1 MKVRKKRDLSPEED
15 ERKVVETPVTPRQK
29 EKRHKKKKKRDYD
42 SDPPVDV
49 LDIAEEPSP
58 RTSEHMTPMSAA
70 EKLKNQAKS
79 VAGPSRSQ
87 KRKRQRRDSGTS
99 SDEERWLEKIKD
111 PKMMTARQRAM
122 YERGNEM
129 GGKDMC
135 QPEVLVALPT
145 GYKEKVLTAEALE
158 KAQLMSQKRKQMAD
172 EKREKDK
179 KKTMERL
186 LKKQDSKVAKS
197 TKSRQARS
205 TVPMI
210 IYRNTLDGV
219 TLTYP
224 PNVTY
229 PLAPQSARDVP
240 QITPCAICGNPKKY
254 NCSKT
259 NVPLCSFMCYK
270 QNVAS
275 IQQIFC

>member
-1 MKVRKKRDLSPEED
+1 MKVRKKRDFSPEVE
-15 ERKVVETPVTPRQK
+15 ERKEPPMTPRQK
-29 EKRHKKKKKRDYD
+29 EKRHKKKKKLDYD
-42 SDPPVDV
+42 SDPVDILNDV
-49 LDIAEEPSP
+49 EEPSP
-58 RTSEHMTPMSAA
+58 RAAEQLTPMSAA
-70 EKLKNQAKS
+70 EKLKNQNKGAAS
-79 VAGPSRSQ
+79 ASRSQ

-122 YERGNEM
+122 YERGNEKEM
-129 GGKDMC
+129 SSS
-135 QPEVLVALPT
+135 QPEALVALPT

-186 LKKQDSKVAKS
+186 LKKQDSKTAKS
-197 TKSRQARS
+197 TKSRQAR
-205 TVPMI
+205 TAVPVV
-210 IYRNTLDGV
+210 IYRNTLEGV

-224 PNVTY
+224 PNVSY
-229 PLAPQSARDVP
+229 PLTPQGPREVP
-240 QITPCAICGNPKKY
+240 QVTPCAICGSPKKY

-259 NVPLCSFMCYK
+259 NVPLCSFMCYR

>member
-1 MKVRKKRDLSPEED
+1 MKVKKKREIDSED
-15 ERKVVETPVTPRQK
+15 EEKHEKKVELPVIRP
-29 EKRHKKKKKRDYD
+29 KRHKKKKKHHYD
-42 SDPPVDV
+42 SDVVDIV
-49 LDIAEEPSP
+49 GDNVEEQSP
-58 RTSEHMTPMSAA
+58 RVPEVIISSA
-70 EKLKNQAKS
+70 EKAKGQ
-79 VAGPSRSQ
+79 VKAAAIPRSQ
-87 KRKRQRRDSGTS
+87 KRKRQKRDSGTS

-122 YERGNEM
+122 YERGNE
-129 GGKDMC
+129 KELNTTP
-135 QPEVLVALPT
+135 PEVLVALPT

-186 LKKQDSKVAKS
+186 LKKQDSKVAKGS
-197 TKSRQARS
+197 KSRQAKS
-205 TVPMI
+205 IVPTI
-210 IYRNTLDGV
+210 IYRNTLEGV

-224 PNVTY
+224 PNISY
-229 PLAPQSARDVP
+229 PLASQGAREVP
-240 QITPCAICGNPKKY
+240 KVIPCSICGNPKKY

-259 NVPLCSFMCYK
+259 NVPLCSFKCYR

>member
-1 MKVRKKRDLSPEED
+1 M
-15 ERKVVETPVTPRQK
+15 
-29 EKRHKKKKKRDYD
+29 
-42 SDPPVDV
+42 DV
-49 LDIAEEPSP
+49 LADDSP
-58 RTSEHMTPMSAA
+58 KVPELLTPLSAA
-70 EKLKNQAKS
+70 EKLKNQTK
-79 VAGPSRSQ
+79 SRSQ
-87 KRKRQRRDSGTS
+87 KRKRQKRDSGTS

-122 YERGNEM
+122 YERGNE
-129 GGKDMC
+129 KELSSAPP
-135 QPEVLVALPT
+135 PEVLMALPT

-186 LKKQDSKVAKS
+186 LKKQDSKAPKGTKNQKS
-197 TKSRQARS
+197 KTALP
-205 TVPMI
+205 TI
-210 IYRNTLDGV
+210 IYRDTLEGI

-224 PNVTY
+224 PNVNY
-229 PLAPQSARDVP
+229 PLLPQGSREPPKV
-240 QITPCAICGNPKKY
+240 TPCAICGDPKKY

-259 NVPLCSFMCYK
+259 NVPLCSFRCYK